1 MKKIVYVITGLFL
14 VIYSCKSL
22 PSGGGDSIDYDF
34 KFDLY
39 SHVKWYYRANLKY
52 PSVEE
57 LKIFCW
63 EMIDDANDNTFSS
76 FSDFEKAI
84 NKKRTGREDLL
95 RYLSLHKDDILFEVR
110 NKSMNVLWKGKKWMK
125 FKFDLCEMIKKRSSL
140 FTYFYNSSG
149 YCSKDFDYE
158 EDFYIIRKEIRD
170 KYVTDTVQ
178 RSKFQSCLL
187 RYDRDRGYQLCSP
200 SKSRIIQNIY
210 LNKLGCALDTFLLNR
225 DIQMIQFVT
234 NLPKDYFSKDMH

>member
-1 MKKIVYVITGLFL
+1 MKRFLVYAITGLFL

-22 PSGGGDSIDYDF
+22 PSEGGNSIDYDF

-52 PSVEE
+52 PSVGE
-57 LKIFCW
+57 LKNFCW
-63 EMIDDANDNTFSS
+63 KIIDDANDNTFSS
-76 FSDFEKAI
+76 FSDFEKSI

-95 RYLSLHKDDILFEVR
+95 QYLSMHKDDLSFEIK
-110 NKSMNVLWKGKKWMK
+110 NKSMDVFWKGKKWMK
-125 FKFDLCEMIKKRSSL
+125 FKFDLGEMIKKKSSL

-158 EDFYIIRKEIRD
+158 EEFYIIRKEIRD
-170 KYVTDTVQ
+170 KYVTDTMQ
-178 RSKFQSCLL
+178 RSKFQPCLL
-187 RYDRDRGYQLCSP
+187 RYDRDRGYQLYSP
-200 SKSRIIQNIY
+200 SKSRIKQSIY

-234 NLPKDYFSKDMH
+234 NLPEDYFSKE

>member
-1 MKKIVYVITGLFL
+1 MKRFLVYAITGLFL

-22 PSGGGDSIDYDF
+22 PSEGGNSIDYDF

-57 LKIFCW
+57 LKNFCW
-63 EMIDDANDNTFSS
+63 KMIDDANDNTFSS
-76 FSDFEKAI
+76 FSDFEKSI

-95 RYLSLHKDDILFEVR
+95 QYLSMHKDDISFEIK
-110 NKSMNVLWKGKKWMK
+110 NESMDVFWKGKKWMK
-125 FKFDLCEMIKKRSSL
+125 FKFDLCEMIKKKSSL

-158 EDFYIIRKEIRD
+158 EEFSDYPFMHLLYSQLLVCQR
-170 KYVTDTVQ
+170 VCLQNTV
-178 RSKFQSCLL
+178 CLI
-187 RYDRDRGYQLCSP
+187 C
-200 SKSRIIQNIY
+200 K
-210 LNKLGCALDTFLLNR
+210 
-225 DIQMIQFVT
+225 
-234 NLPKDYFSKDMH
+234 